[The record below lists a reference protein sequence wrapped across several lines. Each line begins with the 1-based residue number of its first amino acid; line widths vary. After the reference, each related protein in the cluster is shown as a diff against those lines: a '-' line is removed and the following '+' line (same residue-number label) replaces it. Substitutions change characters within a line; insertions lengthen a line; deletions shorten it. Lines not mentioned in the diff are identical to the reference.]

1 MTRDVA
7 AQAVHERLEHAASA
21 VSFDVEAGWGTL
33 AAELDGPIAPVIQL
47 RRRRPRHVVALGVAA
62 AILVG
67 GAALAMVRNPGAP
80 GLSLQPVI
88 PIVTL
93 PSAGLVTGP
102 HAHPA
107 FSGAL
112 PAPDQAPSGTD
123 DGSISTPSD
132 PPSTSGTGGDGST
145 SGGSTGTNEPT
156 HVDSPDDIDHGTG
169 NDGKH
174 DDNGQGNDTQG
185 HDSPGQGSKSQGSTS
200 QGSTSQGS
208 GGQ

>member
-21 VSFDVEAGWGTL
+21 VSFDVEAGWASL
-33 AAELDGPIAPVIQL
+33 AAELDGPIAPVIPL
-47 RRRRPRHVVALGVAA
+47 RRRRPRHVLTLGVAA
-62 AILVG
+62 AILIG

-80 GLSLQPVI
+80 ELSLQPAI

-93 PSAGLVTGP
+93 PSGGVVTGP
-102 HAHPA
+102 HTHPA
-107 FSGAL
+107 FSGAP

-123 DGSISTPSD
+123 QGTNSTNSTPGD
-132 PPSTSGTGGDGST
+132 PPSTSGSGGDGST
-145 SGGSTGTNEPT
+145 SQGSGGTSDPS

-185 HDSPGQGSKSQGSTS
+185 HDTTGQGSKSQGSTS
-200 QGSTSQGS
+200 QGS

>member
-21 VSFDVEAGWGTL
+21 VSFDVEAGWASL
-33 AAELDGPIAPVIQL
+33 AAELDGPNAPVIQL

-80 GLSLQPVI
+80 GLSLQPAI

-93 PSAGLVTGP
+93 PSGGVVTGP
-102 HAHPA
+102 HTHPA
-107 FSGAL
+107 FSGAP

-123 DGSISTPSD
+123 QGTNSSPGD

-145 SGGSTGTNEPT
+145 SQGSGGTSDPT

-185 HDSPGQGSKSQGSTS
+185 HDTTGQGSKSQGSTS
-200 QGSTSQGS
+200 QGS